1 MQSDNSS
8 SNLPTGQSKTW
19 VQRTF
24 NAAYFKRVA
33 FALTLCLVIYLIYL
47 FNKGGSVDLSALGI
61 FVLMSFVTQL
71 FFTQPQKN
79 KIY

>member
-1 MQSDNSS
+1 MHPDNSP
-8 SNLPTGQSKTW
+8 SNLPADPSKTW
-19 VQRTF
+19 FQRTF
-24 NAAYFKRVA
+24 TPAYFKRVA
-33 FALTLCLVIYLIYL
+33 LALTICLVIYLVYL